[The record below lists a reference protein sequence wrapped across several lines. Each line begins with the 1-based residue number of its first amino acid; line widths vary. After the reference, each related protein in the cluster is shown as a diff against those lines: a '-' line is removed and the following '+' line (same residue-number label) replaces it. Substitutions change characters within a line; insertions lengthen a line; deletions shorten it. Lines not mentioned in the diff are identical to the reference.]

1 MPVHEIHQRKR
12 FLIFYICV
20 YCDHHNVAVT
30 KKGTQRLKNS
40 RKEIYCDLDR
50 YFVIIFE

>member
-1 MPVHEIHQRKR
+1 M
-12 FLIFYICV
+12 YV

-50 YFVIIFE
+50 YFVIIFEWCKRQEMMIETGI